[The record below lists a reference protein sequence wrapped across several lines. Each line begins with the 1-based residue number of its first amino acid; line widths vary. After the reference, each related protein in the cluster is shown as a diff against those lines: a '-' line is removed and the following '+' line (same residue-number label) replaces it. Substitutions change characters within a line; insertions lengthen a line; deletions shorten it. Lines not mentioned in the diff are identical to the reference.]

1 MKRFKNI
8 ISLVF
13 LLLMSSAYA
22 EDSRVFFI
30 KPSNGDVVDKT
41 FEVVSKWNKS
51 DVMNAYLDAPKK
63 GLDTMIDSKSI
74 LEWGKI
80 LLNLSKE
87 GLEKRNIKNKTGKD
101 ESIFLKSIMN
111 TLLNKKTKAS
121 KTIEDFNE
129 KKGIDFFY
137 E

>member
-1 MKRFKNI
+1 MINN
-8 ISLVF
+8 
-13 LLLMSSAYA
+13 
-22 EDSRVFFI
+22 
-30 KPSNGDVVDKT
+30 KP
-41 FEVVSKWNKS
+41 
-51 DVMNAYLDAPKK
+51 
-63 GLDTMIDSKSI
+63 I

-87 GLEKRNIKNKTGKD
+87 GLKKRNIRNKSGKD
-101 ESIFLKSIMN
+101 ESIFLKNIED
-111 TLLNKKTKAS
+111 TLLNKKTNAE